1 MLPGELF
8 FQENAAPKHG
18 SDAVSGDDGS
28 GNGCMS
34 RIGESEDVR
43 KLSRRLADSTQVFRT
58 LLLGE
63 ELVPFDEFYIE
74 EA

>member
-1 MLPGELF
+1 
-8 FQENAAPKHG
+8 
-18 SDAVSGDDGS
+18 
-28 GNGCMS
+28 MS